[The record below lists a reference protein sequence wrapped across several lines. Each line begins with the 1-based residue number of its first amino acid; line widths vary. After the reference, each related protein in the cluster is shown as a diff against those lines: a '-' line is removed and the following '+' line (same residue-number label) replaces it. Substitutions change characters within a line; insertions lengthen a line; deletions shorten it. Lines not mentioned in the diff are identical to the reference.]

1 VEFFEAISARQS
13 IRAYQATDV
22 EYIKLERILTAAN
35 TAPSAGN
42 LQAYQII
49 VVQHAATRSSLAAA
63 AHGQGFLARAP
74 VVLAFLTD
82 PARSATR
89 YAARGERLFCIQ
101 DATIAACHAQLA
113 ATALGLG
120 SCWVGAFDD
129 RRIAQILGVPAQL
142 HPVCL
147 LAIGY
152 ATERPAY
159 TSRRDLTDLVHEE
172 TFKVA

>member
-1 VEFFEAISARQS
+1 MDFFEAVTARQS
-13 IRAYQATDV
+13 IRAYRTTG
-22 EYIKLERILTAAN
+22 IKHVDLEKILTAAN

-42 LQAYQII
+42 LQAYQTV
-49 VVQHAATRSSLAAA
+49 VVQHAATRSLLAAA
-63 AHGQGFLARAP
+63 AHGQGFLTQAP
-74 VVLAFLTD
+74 VLLAFFAD
-82 PARSATR
+82 PARSAAR
-89 YAARGERLFCIQ
+89 YTTRGERLFCIQ

-129 RRIAQILGVPAQL
+129 KRVAQILGAPAHL

-152 ATERPAY
+152 AAERPAY
-159 TSRRDLTDLVHEE
+159 TSRRELTDLVHEE
-172 TFKVA
+172 TFQVA